1 MQTTYFEPLVQ
12 GAVGAAS
19 NMATSK
25 QQELLLNQ
33 AKSVA
38 ESALQLVYTVK
49 DCGGNAK
56 VLFKIIQIYK
66 GNF

>member
-1 MQTTYFEPLVQ
+1 MQGTI
-12 GAVGAAS
+12 GAAS

-33 AKSVA
+33 AKSVT
-38 ESALQLVYTVK
+38 ESALQFVYTAK

-56 VLFKIIQIYK
+56 VRFIY
-66 GNF
+66 